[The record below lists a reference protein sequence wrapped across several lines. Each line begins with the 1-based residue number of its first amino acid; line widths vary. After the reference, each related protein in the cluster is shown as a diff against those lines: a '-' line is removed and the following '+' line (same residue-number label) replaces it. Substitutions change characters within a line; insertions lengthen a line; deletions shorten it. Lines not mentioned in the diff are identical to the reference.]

1 MILNSTIE
9 EQLKQVFNL
18 EYLLECYELRL
29 SLCKE
34 NYAEKSEFE
43 KNEMYLLIFKTK
55 HHISKTK
62 CLIRECKIEL
72 NDNLKLYF
80 QELKE
85 LKQEQNGDGSMFD
98 YQ

>member
-1 MILNSTIE
+1 MILNKTIE
-9 EQLKQVFNL
+9 AQLKQVFNL

-29 SLCKE
+29 KLCKE

-43 KNEMYLLIFKTK
+43 KNEIELLIFKTK
-55 HHISKTK
+55 HHIRTTK
-62 CLIRECKIEL
+62 RLIREWKTEL

-80 QELKE
+80 QELRE
-85 LKQEQNGDGSMFD
+85 LKENQDGDGSMFD